1 MGQGNINLLAVL
13 VSAIVMQLIG
23 MFWYSKS
30 AFGKSWMQLMGLN
43 EKKINKAKKKGMGK
57 LYIISFISSL
67 VLAYILALFI
77 KTSGVRTGGGGAT
90 VGFLVWL
97 GFIATVS
104 LGSILWEG
112 KPTKLYFINISYHLV
127 SLLIIGT
134 LLAVWI

>member
-30 AFGKSWMQLMGLN
+30 AFGKSWMQLMGFN
-43 EKKINKAKKKGMGK
+43 DKKISKAKKKGMGK

-77 KTSGVRTGGGGAT
+77 KTSGVRTGGGGA
-90 VGFLVWL
+90 
-97 GFIATVS
+97 
-104 LGSILWEG
+104 
-112 KPTKLYFINISYHLV
+112 P
-127 SLLIIGT
+127 
-134 LLAVWI
+134 